1 MLFEETV
8 SMVKV
13 NLRSYLYKQHITI
26 KTKYAVIQF
35 SSIQCLFFAPK
46 NALELKPQIT

>member
-1 MLFEETV
+1 
-8 SMVKV
+8 MVKGI
-13 NLRSYLYKQHITI
+13 LRSCIYKHHITI